1 MPKEYLIGQLQF
13 DVMDEVNGKRVPHFH
28 WAAACVG
35 FLTGCY
41 LVPSLQCSACLADCT
56 CRVAHMGVKA
66 VPALE

>member
-41 LVPSLQCSACLADCT
+41 LSAQLAMQCLPGRLHMSCCTHVGEGSART
-56 CRVAHMGVKA
+56 
-66 VPALE
+66 